1 MLQQDASPGPAMST
15 VSSIS
20 SDRYITPEYLAHLPT
35 SVSSH
40 TSYQPSQAVYRLFGR
55 GAMFKKVCSTEQMN
69 KWTVIQKSVR
79 SVITSVVL

>member
-1 MLQQDASPGPAMST
+1 MTVLQQDASPGPAMST

-40 TSYQPSQAVYRLFGR
+40 LSILQCINPPRQYTDCLGEEQCSQRFASL
-55 GAMFKKVCSTEQMN
+55 N
-69 KWTVIQKSVR
+69 K
-79 SVITSVVL
+79 